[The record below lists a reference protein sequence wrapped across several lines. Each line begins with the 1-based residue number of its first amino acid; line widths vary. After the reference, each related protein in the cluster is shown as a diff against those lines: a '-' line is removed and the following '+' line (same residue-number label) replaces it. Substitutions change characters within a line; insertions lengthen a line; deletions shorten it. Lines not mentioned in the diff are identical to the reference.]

1 MKKKTC
7 IKPYSSSYSSY
18 KKVKKTQKRKY
29 PSYERYKNG
38 GTGEPNPDDLYIVY
52 PPDTNPDT
60 NNPAPKKKPDQK
72 PDQKPETDET
82 YIDLS
87 KIYGEN
93 QEIGDKNPLI
103 QSVNKLKK
111 PKTRKDFF
119 ELFAMQNKL
128 NKTIT

>member
-7 IKPYSSSYSSY
+7 VKPYSSSYSSY

-29 PSYERYKNG
+29 PSYERYKKG

-52 PPDTNPDT
+52 PLDTSNPDT
-60 NNPAPKKKPDQK
+60 NNPAQKKK

-103 QSVNKLKK
+103 QSVKNPEK
-111 PKTRKDFF
+111 PKTKKDFF
-119 ELFAMQNKL
+119 ELFAKKKPL
-128 NKTIT
+128 NKTKKK